1 MHNGHHAPHPTQ
13 PQKTPRS
20 ITGETEIRHL
30 PFDDIKQIGNILQE
44 GEEWKKLMSIIP
56 GGKEGGV
63 RFEMSDIE

>member
-1 MHNGHHAPHPTQ
+1 MPNGYDTSYHTQ
-13 PQKTPRS
+13 PQPPPRS

-30 PFDDIKQIGNILQE
+30 PFDHIKTLGNILQE
-44 GEEWKKLMSIIP
+44 GEQWKKLMSIIP